1 MKNIEI
7 AWVFNE
13 MADLLEIKGADFFK
27 VKAYRNGAKT
37 IMRLEKPV
45 AELVANGTFSKLP
58 GIGKA
63 ITDKTKELL
72 ETGTCK
78 AHQELLAE
86 IPRGVLEI
94 RALPGIGPKKARL
107 IFEKLGIAS
116 LAELEVA
123 ANKREIRKLPG
134 MSAKSE
140 YDIARNINVF
150 RNGTDKVILGFARD
164 LGIELR
170 EFLLSL
176 PGVKNVEFAG
186 STRRWKETVRDLD
199 MVAATEDVPELIDA
213 LITHPKVTKVLERE
227 ENRVRVMTF
236 WGVPVDLTVVTPD
249 RFITTWH
256 RSTGS
261 KKHYQHLQR
270 IAEQKNFQLSHKYI
284 KDAAGQPLPVESEAD
299 IYQALGMTYVPAE
312 LREDN
317 GEIEAAQQHALP
329 NLVAVSDI
337 KGDLHTHTHWSDA
350 ALSIEEMVAGA
361 KERGYSYLAI
371 TDHSGSLKIANGLN
385 VERLHKQGKEIDKL
399 NEQQQDFTILKGVEC
414 DILAD
419 GSLDHHDDIL
429 RDLDVVVAS
438 VHSAFKQDKETMTN
452 RIVSAIE
459 HEHVDII
466 GHVSGRLLGRR
477 EGYELDIDRVL
488 EAAAKYNTI
497 LEINA
502 SPDRLDLSEEN
513 ARKAKEMGIRI
524 AINTDAHDLKR
535 LNEMEYGVSVARRAW
550 LTKDDIINTKDVD
563 QLLKELR

>member
-1 MKNIEI
+1 MKNIEL
-7 AWVFNE
+7 ALVFNE
-13 MADLLEIKGADFFK
+13 IADLMEIKGADFFK
-27 VKAYRNGAKT
+27 VKAYRSAAKT
-37 IMRLEKPV
+37 IIRLEQPV
-45 AELVANGTFSKLP
+45 SELVKSGTFNKLP

-63 ITDKTKELL
+63 INDKTKELL
-72 ETGTCK
+72 ATGTCK
-78 AHQELLAE
+78 VHQQLLAE

-94 RALPGIGPKKARL
+94 RSLPGIGPKKART
-107 IFEKLGIAS
+107 IYESLGITS

-123 ANKREIRKLPG
+123 ANQKKIRKLPG

-164 LGIELR
+164 LGVELR
-170 EFLLSL
+170 EYLSSL
-176 PGVKNVEFAG
+176 PGVKRVEFAG
-186 STRRWKETVRDLD
+186 STRRWKETVHDLD
-199 MVAATEDVPELIDA
+199 MVAATEDVADLIEA
-213 LITHPKVTKVLERE
+213 LISHPKVTKVLEQE
-227 ENRVRVMTF
+227 ENRVRVMTL
-236 WGVPVDLTVVTPD
+236 WGVPVDITVATPD

-270 IAEQKNFQLSHKYI
+270 LAEEKNFKLSHKYI
-284 KDAAGQPLPVESEAD
+284 KNAQGEQLQVEGEAD
-299 IYQALGMTYVPAE
+299 IYQALGLPYIPAE

-317 GEIEAAQQHALP
+317 GEIEAAQQHKLP
-329 NLVAVSDI
+329 NLLEVSDI

-385 VERLHKQGKEIDKL
+385 AERLHKQGKEIDKL

-419 GSLDHHDDIL
+419 GRLDHPDDIL

-452 RIVSAIE
+452 RIISAIK

-466 GHVSGRLLGRR
+466 GHVSGRLLGKR

-488 EAAAKYNTI
+488 EAAAKYDTV
-497 LEINA
+497 LEINS

-550 LTKDDIINTKDVD
+550 LTADDIINTQDVD
-563 QLLKELR
+563 QLLKGLK